1 MFVRPRRAGLRPPA
15 IVATLMAVLLL
26 AVSLVS
32 PPGTYG
38 ASVESPVVAVV
49 QASCGDGHEHPGDR
63 TTSHEQRQGD
73 TWTSVEPP
81 RLRPPAEMTGFIL
94 PDVLTA
100 PGLVAA
106 PAPAADC
113 AAVAAA
119 VPSQPGVL
127 RI

>member
-1 MFVRPRRAGLRPPA
+1 MFVCPRRAGLRPAA

-49 QASCGDGHEHPGDR
+49 QASCGHDHPGDDQS
-63 TTSHEQRQGD
+63 TSHEQRRGD
-73 TWTSVEPP
+73 TWTSVEQQQ
-81 RLRPPAEMTGFIL
+81 RLRPPVETTGFTL
-94 PDVLTA
+94 PVVLTA
-100 PGLVAA
+100 PGLIAV
-106 PAPAADC
+106 PEPAADGD
-113 AAVAAA
+113 AVADAA
-119 VPSQPGVL
+119 PSQPGVL